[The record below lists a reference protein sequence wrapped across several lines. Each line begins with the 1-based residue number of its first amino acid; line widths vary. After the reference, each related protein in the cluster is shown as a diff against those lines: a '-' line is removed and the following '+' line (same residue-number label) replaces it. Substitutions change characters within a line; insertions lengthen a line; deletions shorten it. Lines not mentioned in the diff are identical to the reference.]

1 MSMTGK
7 TYMQKLENR
16 VLELARM
23 GISYFKFDGLF
34 GHLNLRDFDIT
45 NNPFPS
51 SNDERLNDSSYD
63 EQKGYYLS
71 AGTERLMQIFNKLGA
86 VNPDIFIAITNGAYL
101 SPWWLQYIDIVW
113 PVSYTHLTLPT
124 T

>member
-45 NNPFPS
+45 NNPFP
-51 SNDERLNDSSYD
+51 
-63 EQKGYYLS
+63 
-71 AGTERLMQIFNKLGA
+71 
-86 VNPDIFIAITNGAYL
+86 
-101 SPWWLQYIDIVW
+101 
-113 PVSYTHLTLPT
+113 
-124 T
+124 